1 VLEPPADLSIATLRE
16 ALAADYELA
25 ATDISFLP
33 VGHDAHAWAFRA
45 GTRDDASYFL
55 KVRRRITNE
64 AGLVIPHFLRERGV
78 ARVVAPL
85 AAMDGRLWATAGGY
99 ALVVYPFLS
108 GATGLSAGMSD
119 RQWIEYGATL
129 RAIHEVAPTLAV
141 DALLRRENFV
151 PDGAAAIRALD
162 KHFSSGTFNDPGRA
176 LIAEFW
182 LARRDLIAKLVVRA
196 EELGGRLADSQPALV
211 LCHADIH
218 TNNVLLDG
226 DDNIW
231 IVDWDETMLAPRER
245 DLMFVIEGIARV
257 FVSPPQEELFFVGY
271 GSVNV
276 DQVALAYYR
285 YAWATSD
292 IGAYGEEVFQRDDLG
307 PLDRRE
313 AVERFQSLF
322 APGGIVDIALGSRF
336 AD

>member
-1 VLEPPADLSIATLRE
+1 MLEPPADLSIATLRE

-85 AAMDGRLWATAGGY
+85 AATDGRLWATAGGY

-129 RAIHEVAPTLAV
+129 RAIHDVAPTLAV
-141 DALLRRENFV
+141 DALLRR
-151 PDGAAAIRALD
+151 
-162 KHFSSGTFNDPGRA
+162 
-176 LIAEFW
+176 
-182 LARRDLIAKLVVRA
+182 
-196 EELGGRLADSQPALV
+196 
-211 LCHADIH
+211 
-218 TNNVLLDG
+218 
-226 DDNIW
+226 
-231 IVDWDETMLAPRER
+231 
-245 DLMFVIEGIARV
+245 
-257 FVSPPQEELFFVGY
+257 
-271 GSVNV
+271 
-276 DQVALAYYR
+276 
-285 YAWATSD
+285 
-292 IGAYGEEVFQRDDLG
+292 
-307 PLDRRE
+307 
-313 AVERFQSLF
+313 
-322 APGGIVDIALGSRF
+322 
-336 AD
+336 